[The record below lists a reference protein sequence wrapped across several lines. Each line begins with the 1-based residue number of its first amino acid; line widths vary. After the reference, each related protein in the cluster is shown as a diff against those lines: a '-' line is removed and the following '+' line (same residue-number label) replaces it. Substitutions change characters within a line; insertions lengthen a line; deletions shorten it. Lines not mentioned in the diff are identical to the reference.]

1 MIKVYFDWNVMSQ
14 MKNGNHKE
22 LFDIVNNN
30 KSLFKPFSTSHISDI
45 LSSFKDN
52 KEQLDYI
59 NSDLEFIT
67 QLTENYCFYNSG
79 DKTVLDYY
87 DPKELFQQRIDEK
100 ELFKDISLN
109 GLENIFKENE
119 LTKDIGKVFI
129 DLLKSIPLDKALIDA
144 FKNPESSEEMEKMFP
159 GLKDNLTME
168 GFFNAFSNMNIGLN
182 ESDDYKNLRIQ
193 VQSAL
198 GINRDSIFNSKNPYK
213 DIENKYKKLGIPNN
227 EHLTKNKYSPDW
239 FNEITNEYISLD
251 MHGYQEDKVNI
262 KKGRKE
268 TFSNTTE
275 DSFHSA
281 FASICNFYIINDNKS
296 YKKCKKVYE
305 KLDVKTIVLKPNEFV
320 DYYNKYLK
328 KDDYSS
334 DLNIA
339 IEIMKTDNFV
349 ENKVEN
355 GLLRTYLFPYLLFD
369 FFNKILILFSTEK
382 DDEKPTIL
390 LSQQSSK
397 FNRIYSFELTNLINS
412 LIELYGVDID
422 KYGEFNESELKSEK
436 WIGRKWNYKN
446 IVLRL
451 TRINGHFQLYL
462 DI

>member
-1 MIKVYFDWNVMSQ
+1 MSQ

-45 LSSFKDN
+45 LSSFKDTE
-52 KEQLDYI
+52 EQLNYI

-67 QLTENYCFYNSG
+67 QLTENYCFYNNK
-79 DKTVLDYY
+79 DKTILDYY

-129 DLLKSIPLDKALIDA
+129 DQLKSIPLDKALIDA

-168 GFFNAFSNMNIGLN
+168 GFFNAFSNMTIGLN

-193 VQSAL
+193 MQSAL

-334 DLNIA
+334 DLNVA
-339 IEIMKTDNFV
+339 IEIMKTENFV

-397 FNRIYSFELTNLINS
+397 FNRIYSFELTNLIKS
-412 LIELYGVDID
+412 LIELYGVDTD
-422 KYGEFNESELKSEK
+422 EYGEFNETELKSEK
-436 WIGRKWNYKN
+436 WIGRKWKYKN

-451 TRINGHFQLYL
+451 TRTNGHFQLYL